1 MSQKKGFTLIEL
13 LVVIAIIAIL
23 AAILFPVFA
32 RAREKARQASCLSNL
47 KQLGLG
53 LMMYAQDYDERYFLS
68 TYSQSKNANAE
79 TFWGHC
85 IYPYTKN
92 YMVFIC
98 PTGGGRG
105 SKSSLTYN
113 NWTFPVRPHYGWN
126 TRLAGV
132 KMAKVER
139 PAETVALADCSHQVF
154 ASIVGRI
161 AWANSND
168 HVRYGDGGPWPNG
181 DPDFMKDAYSRH
193 NGGENIAYADG
204 HAKWMASQAIYG
216 RGNSSYF
223 MNPD

>member
-1 MSQKKGFTLIEL
+1 MRKGFTLIEL

-32 RAREKARQASCLSNL
+32 RAREKARQASCLSNV

-53 LMMYAQDYDERYFLS
+53 LMMYVQDYDERYLGS
-68 TYSQSKNANAE
+68 IYSQSQTAPAE

-85 IYPYTKN
+85 VYPYVN
-92 YMVFIC
+92 NEMIFIC

-105 SKSSLTYN
+105 SKAPLTYN

-126 TRLAGV
+126 TRLAFKSLAEV
-132 KMAKVER
+132 QK
-139 PAETVALADCSHQVF
+139 PADTVALADCSHQVF

-168 HVRYGDGGPWPNG
+168 YVRYGNGGPWPNG
-181 DPDFMKDAYSRH
+181 DPDYMKDEYSRH
-193 NGGENIAYADG
+193 NGGENMTFADG
-204 HAKWMASQAIYG
+204 HAKWMPSQAIYS
-216 RGNSSYF
+216 RGNSDTF
-223 MNPD
+223 MNPNP